1 MKKILM
7 MINNMNGGGA
17 EKLLLQFIHFLH
29 QHTNYEIHLLLTY
42 NTGIYLKNIPDYV
55 CKQAIFP
62 EKSPANEQKIKNEAH
77 SISQN
82 IISNIYDCAIAFLE
96 GSATKLLAYADIPD
110 NIKYAWVHID
120 LDKRHY
126 TATLYRDIQEEIECY
141 HHFNKIAVISKG
153 VYDAFLKIF
162 GFIFISKLRILYNPI
177 NVNDIRKKAKEDN
190 ISYSRFTIC
199 SIGRLMSQKGF
210 DRLISAVAQLKS
222 MEYDFN
228 LIILGDGVRKDEL
241 FALIKKHKLEK
252 NVFLYGFIE
261 NPYPYL
267 AACDLYICS
276 SRTEGYCLAV
286 CEAIALGKPVISTQC
301 TGVPEIFELCNCG
314 DTFPNNT
321 EGIIMGIKK
330 CLDDHAYLC
339 RLKAAS
345 ELGRFKFNYEK
356 NFFAMLQFLN
366 LEI

>member
-1 MKKILM
+1 M

-29 QHTNYEIHLLLTY
+29 KYTNYEIYLLLTY
-42 NTGIYLKNIPDYV
+42 NTGIYLKNIPSYV
-55 CKQAIFP
+55 HKQFVFH
-62 EKSPANEQKIKNEAH
+62 EKNLINENKIKNEAR
-77 SISQN
+77 SISQ
-82 IISNIYDCAIAFLE
+82 SVVANIYDCAVAFLE

-126 TATLYRDIQEEIECY
+126 TTTLYRDIQEEIDCY
-141 HHFNKIAVISKG
+141 QHFNKIAVVSKG
-153 VYDAFLKIF
+153 AYDAFLKVF
-162 GFIFISKLRILYNPI
+162 GSNFISKLRILYNPI
-177 NVNDIRKKAKEDN
+177 NVDDIRTKAKEN
-190 ISYSRFTIC
+190 IITYSKFTVC
-199 SIGRLMSQKGF
+199 SIGRLTSQKGF
-210 DRLISAVAQLKS
+210 DRLIPAVAQLKS
-222 MEYDFN
+222 MGYDFN
-228 LIILGDGVRKDEL
+228 LIILGDGARKDEL
-241 FALIKKHKLEK
+241 SALIKKNGVEN

-314 DTFPNNT
+314 DTFPNNI
-321 EGIIMGIKK
+321 EGIIKGIKK
-330 CLDDHAYLC
+330 CLDDYEYIYK
-339 RLKAAS
+339 LKKAS
-345 ELGRFKFNYEK
+345 ELGSSKFNYEK
-356 NFFAMLQFLN
+356 NFFAMLDFLV
-366 LEI
+366 LEV